1 MVADTPVP
9 SPQPTVH
16 PSIQPTAL
24 PTLSPTLK
32 PTNYPTFS
40 IDSSKISMGA
50 VESPVMRANTL
61 EVNLLVVSGDTF
73 DARRLRRRLGH
84 AGIGGPLGEGMSG
97 EGDEHWEFAAPEE
110 RGEGARFSAASAVE
124 GLRAEVRALAEI
136 VGDSRQ
142 PSSDKAS
149 GCSGRTASSRR
160 RRKSSRGSGRLSR
173 LSLDFGTA
181 VYGELNA
188 KCKKAIVSALVLKL
202 LSSIKGPGKVED
214 GTNDDD
220 DDVFEIEFS

>member
-24 PTLSPTLK
+24 PTLPPTLK

-136 VGDSRQ
+136 VGAQQATIERQ
-142 PSSDKAS
+142 
-149 GCSGRTASSRR
+149 GE
-160 RRKSSRGSGRLSR
+160 RLQR
-173 LSLDFGTA
+173 QD
-181 VYGELNA
+181 GELA
-188 KCKKAIVSALVLKL
+188 AQAEKL
-202 LSSIKGPGKVED
+202 QRLRAAVAA
-214 GTNDDD
+214 
-220 DDVFEIEFS
+220 VA